1 MTDPTPSL
9 GDLRAAAAALAAV
22 APRTPLLDAPDLT
35 ERLGAPVALKLEQ
48 LHPIGAFKVRGAFT
62 ALARLPDAER
72 IHGVVTHSSGNHGQA
87 VAWAARHFGVAAV
100 IVMPA
105 DASPVKVDGVR
116 RHGGEVVFV
125 EHRSE
130 RQPRAEQLA
139 RERGL
144 TLVPPY
150 EHVDVITGQGT
161 CGLEILEQCPE
172 VGTILVPVGGGGLIA
187 GIASAVRRLNP
198 AVRVIGV
205 EPAGAPKLS
214 RALAA
219 GHPVSLDSTA
229 SIADGL
235 LPARIGTLPFEVMR
249 PVVREAVTVDEDA
262 IRAAVRYI
270 FERLRL
276 TVEPSGAV
284 TTAALLGGRIPGATR
299 GSGPIVAVV
308 SGGNVESSLFERLV
322 HASPS

>member
-1 MTDPTPSL
+1 VTEPAPLLD
-9 GDLRAAAAALAAV
+9 DLRAAAAALAAV

-35 ERLGAPVALKLEQ
+35 ERIGAPVMLKLEQ

-62 ALARLPDAER
+62 AVSRLSDEARR
-72 IHGVVTHSSGNHGQA
+72 RGVVTHSSGNHGQA

-100 IVMPA
+100 VVMPA
-105 DASPVKVDGVR
+105 DASAVKVEGVR

-125 EHRSE
+125 EHRHE
-130 RQPRAEQLA
+130 RAPRAEALA

-150 EHVDVITGQGT
+150 EHADVILGQGT
-161 CGLEILEQCPE
+161 CGLEILDQCPE

-187 GIASAVRRLNP
+187 GIASAVRRVKP

-219 GHPVSLDSTA
+219 GHPVSLERTG

-235 LPARIGTLPFEVMR
+235 LPNRIGTLPFEVMQ
-249 PVVREAVTVDEDA
+249 PTVREAVTVDDDA
-262 IRAAVRYI
+262 IGAAVRYI
-270 FERLRL
+270 FDRLRL

-284 TTAALLGGRIPGATR
+284 TTAALLAGRVPAPHRGGPV
-299 GSGPIVAVV
+299 VAVV
-308 SGGNVESSLFERLV
+308 SGGNVEPALFERLV